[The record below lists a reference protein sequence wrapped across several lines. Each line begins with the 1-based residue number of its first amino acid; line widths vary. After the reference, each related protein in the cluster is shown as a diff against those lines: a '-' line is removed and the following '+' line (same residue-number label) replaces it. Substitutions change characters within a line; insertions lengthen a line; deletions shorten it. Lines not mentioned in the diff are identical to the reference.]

1 MTHILHRSIGH
12 DYPIAVSG
20 DGIVIRDSSGK
31 DYIDASSGAAVSCL
45 GHSNA

>member
-20 DGIVIRDSSGK
+20 DGIFIRDGIIIVTSGTK
-31 DYIDASSGAAVSCL
+31 VPDGFVF
-45 GHSNA
+45 